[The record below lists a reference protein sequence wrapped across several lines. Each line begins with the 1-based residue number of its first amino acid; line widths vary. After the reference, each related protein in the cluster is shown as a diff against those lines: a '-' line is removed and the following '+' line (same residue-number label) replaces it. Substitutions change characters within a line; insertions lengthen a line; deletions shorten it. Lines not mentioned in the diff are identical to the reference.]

1 MSFLATLFRRRPSR
15 EAFVADALAAARRAG
30 FEAPAYDSDG
40 FAVVSGS
47 QRLGLENVY
56 RSFCALPP
64 ADRAAFLVENFRNL
78 LGEPPP
84 ETLGAVREMLV
95 PMIRARAEQL
105 LLKSA
110 PEPVAL
116 VERPFSED
124 LVVALVIDRPTMITR
139 VRRPD
144 LERWN
149 VDEETAFAAA
159 LHNLRLRSA
168 DSWQRVGRA
177 VYRAAWNDAFDVT
190 RIVFPDLVRRLPLE
204 GEPVVMTPNRD
215 CLLVS
220 SAREPDE
227 LETMAEL
234 AMRSYDENPYPLS
247 MQPLVLRDDRWEPFE
262 LGGAASREI
271 RRRLV
276 ERRAEDY
283 ETQAN
288 AYGDRFGASFAR
300 LMLDG
305 RPGADEFRTLATWTP
320 GSTALVPAADL
331 LGVSREGGALYV
343 SWDDALGILGV
354 GPESELWP
362 PRYRLTGVPTED
374 QMAALHAASD
384 AAAS

>member
-1 MSFLATLFRRRPSR
+1 MSFLARLFRRRPSR
-15 EAFVADALAAARRAG
+15 EAFAAEALAAARRAG
-30 FEAPAYDSDG
+30 FEAPAYDPDG

-47 QRLGLENVY
+47 QRLGLENLY
-56 RSFCALPP
+56 RSYCALPP
-64 ADRAAFLVENFRNL
+64 AERAAFLAESFRSL

-84 ETLGAVREMLV
+84 ETFDAVREMLV
-95 PMIRARAEQL
+95 PMIRARAEQML
-105 LLKSA
+105 MKSA

-124 LVVALVIDRPTMITR
+124 LVVTLVIDRPTMVAR
-139 VRRPD
+139 VRRTD

-159 LHNLRLRSA
+159 LHNLRLRSS
-168 DSWQRVGRA
+168 DSWVTMARG
-177 VYRAAWNDAFDVT
+177 VYCAAWNDAFDVT

-215 CLLVS
+215 YLLAA
-220 SAREPDE
+220 SAREPDQ
-227 LETMAEL
+227 LQTMAQL
-234 AMRSYDENPYPLS
+234 AARSYDENPYPLS
-247 MQPLVLRDDRWEPFE
+247 MQPLVLRGDRWEPFE

-271 RRRLV
+271 RGRLV

-283 ETQAN
+283 EMQAN
-288 AYGDRFGASFAR
+288 AYGDRFGASFAK

-305 RPGADEFRTLATWTP
+305 RPGAGELRTLATWQP
-320 GSTALVPAADL
+320 GSTALVPAADV
-331 LGVSREGGALYV
+331 LGVLHERGALYV
-343 SWDDALGILGV
+343 PRDDALRILSV

-362 PRYRLTGVPTED
+362 PRYRLTGVPTEE